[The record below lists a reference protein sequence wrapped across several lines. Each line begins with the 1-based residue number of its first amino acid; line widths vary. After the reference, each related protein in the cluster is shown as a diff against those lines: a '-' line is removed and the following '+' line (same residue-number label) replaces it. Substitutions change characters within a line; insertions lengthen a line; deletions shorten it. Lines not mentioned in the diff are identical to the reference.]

1 MAGQKNMVAR
11 VNQPEI
17 LGILWMVLTGLLFLG
32 VTVLVKIL
40 GPRVPAPEAAFLRY
54 LLGLVL
60 LIPMLKISLKD
71 KLDSVL
77 WVNFIARG
85 IFHTL
90 AVVLWFFA
98 MTQIPIAEVTAMNY
112 LSPVY
117 VALGAVLF
125 LKEKMAIRRVLAVIF
140 ALVGALVIL
149 RPGFREVSMGHVAMM
164 GTAIF
169 FAGSYL
175 FAKHLTNRV
184 SAETVVI
191 MLSILVTIG
200 LFPLAYIVWVPPRV
214 DELIILF
221 GVAVLATLGHYTMT
235 KAFMAAPV
243 TVTQPVTFLQLIWAI
258 SVGALFFNE
267 NIDPFVIAG
276 GIIIVSSVSF
286 MTWREAVS
294 KKKQV
299 TPVIHETKL

>member
-1 MAGQKNMVAR
+1 MAGQKNMVTR

-85 IFHTL
+85 ILHTL

-149 RPGFREVSMGHVAMM
+149 RPGFREVSVGHVAMM

-294 KKKQV
+294 KNKQV

>member
-1 MAGQKNMVAR
+1 MINSI
-11 VNQPEI
+11 NQPEI
-17 LGILWMVLTGLLFLG
+17 RGILWMVLTGLLFLG
-32 VTVLVKIL
+32 VTVLVKML
-40 GPRVPAPEAAFLRY
+40 GPRIPAPEAAFLRY
-54 LLGLVL
+54 FLGLVL
-60 LIPMLKISLKD
+60 LLPMLKTSFKD
-71 KLDSVL
+71 TLDVGL
-77 WVNFIARG
+77 WINFIARG
-85 IFHTL
+85 VFHTF

-117 VALGAVLF
+117 VALGAVIF

-140 ALVGALVIL
+140 ALLGALVIL
-149 RPGFREVSMGHVAMM
+149 RPGFREVSIGHLAMM
-164 GTAIF
+164 GTALF

-175 FAKHLTNRV
+175 FAKHLSNRV

-191 MLSILVTIG
+191 MLSVIVTIG
-200 LFPLAYIVWVPPRV
+200 LFPLAYIVWVPPRL
-214 DELIILF
+214 EEIIILF
-221 GVAVLATLGHYTMT
+221 AVAVLATLGHYTMT

-243 TVTQPVTFLQLIWAI
+243 TVTQPVTFLQLIWAV

-267 NIDPFVIAG
+267 SIDPFVIFG
-276 GIIIVSSVSF
+276 GTIIVSSVSF

-299 TPVIHETKL
+299 TPVTHETKL

>member
-1 MAGQKNMVAR
+1 MADQKNMVTR

-149 RPGFREVSMGHVAMM
+149 RPGFREVSVGHVAMM

>member
-11 VNQPEI
+11 VNHPEI

>member
-1 MAGQKNMVAR
+1 MAGQKNMVTR

-149 RPGFREVSMGHVAMM
+149 RPGFREVSVGHVAMM

-294 KKKQV
+294 KKKKV
-299 TPVIHETKL
+299 TPVTHETKL

>member
-1 MAGQKNMVAR
+1 MAGQKNMVTR

-149 RPGFREVSMGHVAMM
+149 RPGFREVSVGHVAMM

-294 KKKQV
+294 KNKQV
-299 TPVIHETKL
+299 TPVTHETKL

>member
-149 RPGFREVSMGHVAMM
+149 RPGFREVSVGHVAMM

-200 LFPLAYIVWVPPRV
+200 LFPLAYIFWVPPRV

>member
-1 MAGQKNMVAR
+1 M
-11 VNQPEI
+11 
-17 LGILWMVLTGLLFLG
+17 
-32 VTVLVKIL
+32 
-40 GPRVPAPEAAFLRY
+40 
-54 LLGLVL
+54 
-60 LIPMLKISLKD
+60 
-71 KLDSVL
+71 
-77 WVNFIARG
+77 
-85 IFHTL
+85 
-90 AVVLWFFA
+90 LWFFA

-149 RPGFREVSMGHVAMM
+149 RPGFREVSVGHVAMM

-200 LFPLAYIVWVPPRV
+200 LFPFAYIVWVPPRV

-299 TPVIHETKL
+299 TPVTHETKL

>member
-149 RPGFREVSMGHVAMM
+149 RPGFREVSVGHVAMM

-200 LFPLAYIVWVPPRV
+200 LFPLAYIVWVPPKV

>member
-11 VNQPEI
+11 LNQPEI

-60 LIPMLKISLKD
+60 LIPMLKTSLKD

-149 RPGFREVSMGHVAMM
+149 RPGFREVSVGHVAMM

-276 GIIIVSSVSF
+276 GIIIVLSL
-286 MTWREAVS
+286 
-294 KKKQV
+294 
-299 TPVIHETKL
+299 IHI

>member
-1 MAGQKNMVAR
+1 
-11 VNQPEI
+11 
-17 LGILWMVLTGLLFLG
+17 
-32 VTVLVKIL
+32 
-40 GPRVPAPEAAFLRY
+40 
-54 LLGLVL
+54 
-60 LIPMLKISLKD
+60 
-71 KLDSVL
+71 
-77 WVNFIARG
+77 
-85 IFHTL
+85 
-90 AVVLWFFA
+90 
-98 MTQIPIAEVTAMNY
+98 
-112 LSPVY
+112 
-117 VALGAVLF
+117 
-125 LKEKMAIRRVLAVIF
+125 LKEKMAIRRILAVIF
-140 ALVGALVIL
+140 ALAGAIVIL
-149 RPGFREVSMGHVAMM
+149 RPGFREISMGHVAMM
-164 GTAIF
+164 GTALF

-191 MLSILVTIG
+191 MLSIFVTIG
-200 LFPLAYIVWVPPRV
+200 LCPLAYKVWVPPRL

-286 MTWREAVS
+286 MTWREAVL
-294 KKKQV
+294 KKKQL
-299 TPVIHETKL
+299 TPVTHETKL

>member
-1 MAGQKNMVAR
+1 MINKLK
-11 VNQPEI
+11 QPEI
-17 LGILWMVLTGLLFLG
+17 RGILWMVLTGLLFLG

-40 GPRVPAPEAAFLRY
+40 GPRVTAPEAAFLRCM
-54 LLGLVL
+54 LGIVL
-60 LIPMLKISLKD
+60 LVTMLKTSIKD
-71 KLDSVL
+71 KLDLNL
-77 WVNFIARG
+77 WINFMARG
-85 IFHTL
+85 VFHTF

-117 VALGAVLF
+117 VALGAVIF
-125 LKEKMAIRRVLAVIF
+125 LKEKMAIRRILAVIF
-140 ALVGALVIL
+140 ALAGAIVIL
-149 RPGFREVSMGHVAMM
+149 RPGFREISMGHVAMM
-164 GTAIF
+164 GTALF

-191 MLSILVTIG
+191 MLSIFVTIG
-200 LFPLAYIVWVPPRV
+200 LFPLAYKVWVPPRL

-286 MTWREAVS
+286 MTWREAVL
-294 KKKQV
+294 KKKQL
-299 TPVIHETKL
+299 TPVTHETKL

>member
-1 MAGQKNMVAR
+1 
-11 VNQPEI
+11 
-17 LGILWMVLTGLLFLG
+17 
-32 VTVLVKIL
+32 
-40 GPRVPAPEAAFLRY
+40 
-54 LLGLVL
+54 
-60 LIPMLKISLKD
+60 MLKTSLKD
-71 KLDSVL
+71 KLDRNL
-77 WVNFIARG
+77 WINFMARG
-85 IFHTL
+85 VFHTF

-117 VALGAVLF
+117 VALGAVIF
-125 LKEKMAIRRVLAVIF
+125 LKEKMAIRRILAVIF
-140 ALVGALVIL
+140 ALAGAIVIL
-149 RPGFREVSMGHVAMM
+149 RPGFREISMGHVAMM
-164 GTAIF
+164 GTALF

-191 MLSILVTIG
+191 MLSIFVTIG
-200 LFPLAYIVWVPPRV
+200 LFPLAYKVWVPPRL

-286 MTWREAVS
+286 MTWREAVL
-294 KKKQV
+294 KKKQL
-299 TPVIHETKL
+299 TPVTHETKL

>member
-1 MAGQKNMVAR
+1 MAGQKNMVTR
-11 VNQPEI
+11 LNQPEI

-149 RPGFREVSMGHVAMM
+149 RPGFREVSVGHVAMM

-214 DELIILF
+214 DELMILF

>member
-1 MAGQKNMVAR
+1 MVTR
-11 VNQPEI
+11 LNQPEI
-17 LGILWMVLTGLLFLG
+17 RGILWMVLTGLLFLG

-54 LLGLVL
+54 LLGIVL
-60 LIPMLKISLKD
+60 LIPMLKTSLKD

-85 IFHTL
+85 IFHTM

-98 MTQIPIAEVTAMNY
+98 MTQIPIAEITAMNY

-117 VALGAVLF
+117 VALGAVIF
-125 LKEKMAIRRVLAVIF
+125 LKEKMAIRRILAVIF

-149 RPGFREVSMGHVAMM
+149 RPGFREVSVGHLAMM
-164 GTAIF
+164 GTALF

-191 MLSILVTIG
+191 MLSLLVTIG

-221 GVAVLATLGHYTMT
+221 GVAVLATFGHYTMT

-243 TVTQPVTFLQLIWAI
+243 TVTQPATFLQLIWAV

-267 NIDPFVIAG
+267 SVDPFVIFG
-276 GIIIVSSVSF
+276 GIIIVSSVSYD
-286 MTWREAVS
+286 MERGGV
-294 KKKQV
+294 KK
-299 TPVIHETKL
+299 ETSHTCDP

>member
-1 MAGQKNMVAR
+1 MAGQKNMVTR

-149 RPGFREVSMGHVAMM
+149 RPGFREVSVGHVAMM

-200 LFPLAYIVWVPPRV
+200 LFPLAYSVWVPPRV
-214 DELIILF
+214 DELMILF

-276 GIIIVSSVSF
+276 GVIIVSSVSF

-294 KKKQV
+294 KKKHV
-299 TPVIHETKL
+299 TPVTHETKL

>member
-1 MAGQKNMVAR
+1 MINKL
-11 VNQPEI
+11 NQPEI
-17 LGILWMVLTGLLFLG
+17 RGILWMVLTGLLFLG

-60 LIPMLKISLKD
+60 LVPMLKTSLKD
-71 KLDSVL
+71 KLDLSL
-77 WVNFIARG
+77 WINFIARG

-117 VALGAVLF
+117 VALGAVIF
-125 LKEKMAIRRVLAVIF
+125 LKEKMAIRRILAVIF
-140 ALVGALVIL
+140 ALVGAMVIL
-149 RPGFREVSMGHVAMM
+149 RPGFREVSMGHAAMM
-164 GTAIF
+164 GTALF

-191 MLSILVTIG
+191 MLSIFVTIG
-200 LFPLAYIVWVPPRV
+200 LFPLAYIVWVPPKL

-276 GIIIVSSVSF
+276 GLIIVSSVSF
-286 MTWREAVS
+286 MTWREAVL
-294 KKKQV
+294 KKKQL
-299 TPVIHETKL
+299 TPVTHNLVS

>member
-1 MAGQKNMVAR
+1 M
-11 VNQPEI
+11 
-17 LGILWMVLTGLLFLG
+17 T
-32 VTVLVKIL
+32 
-40 GPRVPAPEAAFLRY
+40 LR
-54 LLGLVL
+54 
-60 LIPMLKISLKD
+60 
-71 KLDSVL
+71 
-77 WVNFIARG
+77 FG

-149 RPGFREVSMGHVAMM
+149 RPGFREVSVGHVAMM

-200 LFPLAYIVWVPPRV
+200 LPGSLHKWYTDGAIIYQPRKPLIYYP
-214 DELIILF
+214 DS
-221 GVAVLATLGHYTMT
+221 H
-235 KAFMAAPV
+235 
-243 TVTQPVTFLQLIWAI
+243 
-258 SVGALFFNE
+258 
-267 NIDPFVIAG
+267 
-276 GIIIVSSVSF
+276 
-286 MTWREAVS
+286 
-294 KKKQV
+294 
-299 TPVIHETKL
+299 

>member
-1 MAGQKNMVAR
+1 MAGQKNMVTR

-149 RPGFREVSMGHVAMM
+149 RPGFREVSVGHVAMM

-286 MTWREAVS
+286 MTWREVVS

-299 TPVIHETKL
+299 TPVTHETKL

>member
-1 MAGQKNMVAR
+1 
-11 VNQPEI
+11 
-17 LGILWMVLTGLLFLG
+17 
-32 VTVLVKIL
+32 
-40 GPRVPAPEAAFLRY
+40 
-54 LLGLVL
+54 
-60 LIPMLKISLKD
+60 MLKISLKD
-71 KLDSVL
+71 KLDPVL
-77 WVNFIARG
+77 WANFIARG

-149 RPGFREVSMGHVAMM
+149 RPGFREVSVGHVAMM

-200 LFPLAYIVWVPPRV
+200 LFPLAYMVWVPPRV

-299 TPVIHETKL
+299 TPVTHETKL

>member
-200 LFPLAYIVWVPPRV
+200 LFPLAYIVWVPPKV

>member
-1 MAGQKNMVAR
+1 MAGQKNMVTR

-149 RPGFREVSMGHVAMM
+149 RPGFREVSVGHVAMM

-294 KKKQV
+294 KNKQV

>member
-1 MAGQKNMVAR
+1 MVVQKKMVTR

-149 RPGFREVSMGHVAMM
+149 RPGFREVSVGHVAMM

-299 TPVIHETKL
+299 TPVIHATKL

>member
-1 MAGQKNMVAR
+1 MAGQKNMVTR

-60 LIPMLKISLKD
+60 LIPMLKTSLKD

-125 LKEKMAIRRVLAVIF
+125 LREKMAIRRVLAVIF

-149 RPGFREVSMGHVAMM
+149 RPGFREVSVGHVAMM

-294 KKKQV
+294 KNKQV

>member
-1 MAGQKNMVAR
+1 MAGQKNMVTR
-11 VNQPEI
+11 LNQPEI

-149 RPGFREVSMGHVAMM
+149 RPGFREVSVGHVAMM

-200 LFPLAYIVWVPPRV
+200 LFPLAYMVWVPPRV

>member
-11 VNQPEI
+11 LNQPEI

-149 RPGFREVSMGHVAMM
+149 RPGFREVSVGHVAMM

-267 NIDPFVIAG
+267 NIDPYVIAG

-294 KKKQV
+294 KKKKV

>member
-1 MAGQKNMVAR
+1 
-11 VNQPEI
+11 
-17 LGILWMVLTGLLFLG
+17 MVLTGLLFLG

-149 RPGFREVSMGHVAMM
+149 RPGFREVSVGHVAMM

>member
-200 LFPLAYIVWVPPRV
+200 LFPLAYIVWVPLRV

>member
-149 RPGFREVSMGHVAMM
+149 RPGFREVSVGHVAMM

-200 LFPLAYIVWVPPRV
+200 LFPLAYTVWVPPRV
-214 DELIILF
+214 DELMILF

>member
-1 MAGQKNMVAR
+1 MAGQKNMVTR
-11 VNQPEI
+11 LNQPEI

-60 LIPMLKISLKD
+60 LIPMLKTSLKD

-77 WVNFIARG
+77 WFNFIARG

-149 RPGFREVSMGHVAMM
+149 RPGFREVSVGHVAMM

-214 DELIILF
+214 DELMILF

>member
-1 MAGQKNMVAR
+1 MADQKNMVTR

-149 RPGFREVSMGHVAMM
+149 RPGFREVSVGHVAMM

-200 LFPLAYIVWVPPRV
+200 LFPLAYIVWVPPKV

>member
-1 MAGQKNMVAR
+1 MAGQKNMVTR

-117 VALGAVLF
+117 VALGAVIF
-125 LKEKMAIRRVLAVIF
+125 LKEKMAIRRILAVIF

-149 RPGFREVSMGHVAMM
+149 RPGFREVSIGHLAMM
-164 GTAIF
+164 GTALC

-175 FAKHLTNRV
+175 FAKHLSNRV

-191 MLSILVTIG
+191 MLSVIVTIG
-200 LFPLAYIVWVPPRV
+200 LFPLAYIVWVPPRL
-214 DELIILF
+214 DEIIILF
-221 GVAVLATLGHYTMT
+221 AVAVLATSGHYTMT

-243 TVTQPVTFLQLIWAI
+243 TVTQPVTFLQLIWAV

-267 NIDPFVIAG
+267 SVDPFVIFG

-286 MTWREAVS
+286 TVS
-294 KKKQV
+294 Y
-299 TPVIHETKL
+299 THLTLPTKA

>member
-1 MAGQKNMVAR
+1 MADQKNMVTR

>member
-1 MAGQKNMVAR
+1 MAGQKNMVTR

-125 LKEKMAIRRVLAVIF
+125 LKEKMAIRSSCCYFCISRCFGHPEAWVSRSQC
-140 ALVGALVIL
+140 GACCNDGYCDIL
-149 RPGFREVSMGHVAMM
+149 CRF
-164 GTAIF
+164 
-169 FAGSYL
+169 
-175 FAKHLTNRV
+175 
-184 SAETVVI
+184 
-191 MLSILVTIG
+191 
-200 LFPLAYIVWVPPRV
+200 
-214 DELIILF
+214 
-221 GVAVLATLGHYTMT
+221 
-235 KAFMAAPV
+235 
-243 TVTQPVTFLQLIWAI
+243 I
-258 SVGALFFNE
+258 SFC
-267 NIDPFVIAG
+267 
-276 GIIIVSSVSF
+276 
-286 MTWREAVS
+286 
-294 KKKQV
+294 
-299 TPVIHETKL
+299 

>member
-11 VNQPEI
+11 GNQPEI

-149 RPGFREVSMGHVAMM
+149 RPGFREVSVGHVAMM